1 MKLAIFPLGNQGDKY
16 KRTRHNAGRIVMESV
31 SSHYDMSN
39 IEIIVTDTFMNES
52 GAFISRY
59 LRYHEGVTPVI
70 VYDDKDLIYG
80 DVRLSYGNSS
90 GGHNGVQSVI
100 EHIGPDFY
108 RIRIGIGQPD
118 LMPIHGSGVV
128 QAYVMSNIT
137 DTEMY
142 ILQSK
147 TLTDTVRALL
157 IKITN

>member
-137 DTEMY
+137 DTEMH

>member
-31 SSHYDMSN
+31 RSHYDMSN

>member
-31 SSHYDMSN
+31 RSHYDMPN

-80 DVRLSYGNSS
+80 DVRLSYANSS

-100 EHIGPDFY
+100 EHIGSDFY

-128 QAYVMSNIT
+128 QAYVMSSIT
-137 DTEMY
+137 DTEMH

-157 IKITN
+157 VKVAN